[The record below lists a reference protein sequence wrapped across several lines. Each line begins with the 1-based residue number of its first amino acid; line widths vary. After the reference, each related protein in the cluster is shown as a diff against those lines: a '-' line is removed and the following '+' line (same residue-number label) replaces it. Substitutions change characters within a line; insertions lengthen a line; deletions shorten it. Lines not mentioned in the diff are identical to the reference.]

1 MVDVSRVDDG
11 DDRGGVRSHRGCHGN
26 ILNGSS
32 RERQSVTRMIVV
44 RWRCGFNRGMQ
55 CYGVSAT
62 VKLS

>member
-26 ILNGSS
+26 VLNGSC
-32 RERQSVTRMIVV
+32 REGQSVTRMIAV
-44 RWRCGFNRGMQ
+44 RCGFNRGMR
-55 CYGVSAT
+55 CYGGAAT